1 MKHWVGEMLLCFSQA
16 VWALGASDAQ
26 FTLRITDGSNNVVTN
41 ALVKIDTLDYWKPG
55 TGFGKDIMRYERAVT
70 DTNGMATLTIVCKNG
85 KIGYGI
91 DVDAYPHSHENHTY
105 QMNGGLY
112 YYGGG
117 GTYYP
122 TNKVK
127 GKWQPWNPT
136 LEVTAKRV
144 INPIPMYA
152 MRVSSGFK
160 LLNSDDRPAF
170 DLVKGDWVKPYGNGE
185 VADFIFSV
193 EYRGKTV
200 TNLTDEAFN
209 AIRKQRG
216 ESMARQAQRLATKS
230 TYVMKFEM
238 AFSNEDDGIHCLRVP
253 PRQGSML
260 RLPYFAPDSGYD
272 PVLKQEIRRNDG
284 DRNEKKSFS
293 EDLNYFFRVRTRK
306 NDRREIVSALYGK
319 IYGPVE
325 FRIEDEFS
333 VQFTYY
339 LNPEPNDR
347 NTEFDT
353 KRNLLPSSRS
363 TWNLLP

>member
-1 MKHWVGEMLLCFSQA
+1 MKHWFYRILL
-16 VWALGASDAQ
+16 LGFAQTAWCASEARL
-26 FTLRITDGSNNVVTN
+26 TLRVTDDTGNVVTN
-41 ALVKIDTLDYWKPG
+41 ALVKLSTLDRWIPG
-55 TGFGKDIMRYERAVT
+55 EAAGRDILRYEQKTT
-70 DTNGMATLTIVCKNG
+70 DTNGTATLTIACKNG
-85 KIGYGI
+85 KIGYGVY
-91 DVDAYPHSHENHTY
+91 VDKFSTGNYSY
-105 QMNGGLY
+105 WMNGVRY
-112 YYGGG
+112 YNGGG

-136 LEVTAKRV
+136 LEVKAKRV